1 MDGFLY
7 YSFTKITFPQH
18 TECSIVSVGYVY
30 HIHIH
35 AFTIQIYGAHT
46 HSHTHTHI
54 YIYMYCVSMSQYLQG
69 FEQARVFLKIFET

>member
-46 HSHTHTHI
+46 RI